1 MIPTDG
7 VAFAIRKRVSEL
19 ESPGQFFSSGIFLT
33 GIITIPIVLSILFFQ
48 GHVNSYIG
56 TEAAGAVALIYIGSV
71 LFFSV
76 ENGLKGQKKVSY
88 AGVLNTFDRALR
100 AIFQVILVY
109 LSYELTALLVGQI
122 VAIFIAS
129 CVGIWMYDIKPK
141 IPTKEKI
148 KSTAQFARYSW
159 LGGFKMKSFA
169 WLDTLVLNIFVASSF
184 VGIYEISWNIA
195 SMFTLISS
203 SISNAIFPE
212 ISDVSSDGDF
222 SNIKNIFEDSTAFAG
237 IFIIPGFFGALVLGE
252 EVLSIYGGEFTQGY
266 YILLILVVARTI
278 GVYEG
283 VFNQTLNA
291 INRPDLAFRMNFA
304 FVVLNVLL
312 NFLLIYQFG
321 WRGAAVATGLSS
333 GVSMYLGY
341 YYFSRTKL
349 GTPDIPWYT
358 IGKQVFSGAAMAVL
372 VIGVKNIIPWE
383 GIFVTV
389 ALVLFGAAFYM
400 VVLGTVSERI
410 REKMLSM
417 VPIET
422 LVL

>member
-1 MIPTDG
+1 VIG
-7 VAFAIRKRVSEL
+7 ELVAGFIGAA
-19 ESPGQFFSSGIFLT
+19 F
-33 GIITIPIVLSILFFQ
+33 LSI
-48 GHVNSYIG
+48 
-56 TEAAGAVALIYIGSV
+56 
-71 LFFSV
+71 
-76 ENGLKGQKKVSY
+76 GL
-88 AGVLNTFDRALR
+88 R
-100 AIFQVILVY
+100 
-109 LSYELTALLVGQI
+109 
-122 VAIFIAS
+122 
-129 CVGIWMYDIKPK
+129 KPK
-141 IPTKEKI
+141 IRHFRSI
-148 KSTAQFARYSW
+148 YDFAKYSW
-159 LGGFKMKSFA
+159 LGGFKRKSFN
-169 WLDTLVLNIFVASSF
+169 WLDVLVLNFFVASSF

-203 SISNAIFPE
+203 SIQNALFPE
-212 ISDVSSDGDF
+212 ISDISTEDEFGRVKELFNDGMG
-222 SNIKNIFEDSTAFAG
+222 FAG
-237 IFIIPGFFGALVLGE
+237 IFIIPGFFGALILGE

-266 YILLILVVARTI
+266 YILLVLVVARTI

-304 FVVLNVLL
+304 FVVVNVLL

-372 VIGVKNIIPWE
+372 VIGIKNIIPWE

-389 ALVLFGAAFYM
+389 ALVLFGAAFYT
-400 VVLGTVSERI
+400 VVLGIVSERI

-422 LVL
+422 SVL